1 MSGVD
6 APWRL
11 SYHHM
16 SYYPR
21 WLFRDDPPLWYPSPH
36 LTHPGHLPLLTFP
49 TAPFGVHRFAAAVF
63 DEAHKLKGIN
73 SATRAAVQEL
83 NIEWK
88 LLLTGKGGRRD

>member
-1 MSGVD
+1 MI
-6 APWRL
+6 RL
-11 SYHHM
+11 S
-16 SYYPR
+16 
-21 WLFRDDPPLWYPSPH
+21 
-36 LTHPGHLPLLTFP
+36 GIPLLTFP
-49 TAPFGVHRFAAAVF
+49 TAPFNAHRFAAAVF